1 MELLILNATICFP
14 ASPFFNKVCDVLIV
28 GNQIDTIA
36 LSSKK
41 TFANYT
47 KNKKNW
53 ITDTKNAWLMP
64 SMVCLRSHS
73 SDPGNEHKE
82 SLTSLSEAAIAGGF
96 STVCVLPDSDPTIYN
111 KSAVE
116 YVINKSKQLP
126 AQLLPYG
133 TLSHQLE
140 GLELSEMYDMHL
152 AGAIGFTDANHA
164 VKNSGLML
172 RALQYSQIFGGKIFT
187 HAEDVHLSEGG
198 RMHEGNISV
207 LLGLKG
213 IPAMAEEMAIKRDL
227 ELTKYA
233 NAPIHFSHISSKG
246 AVEIIQK
253 AKKQGI
259 AVTCDV
265 AVANLIFTD
274 NDMLEYNANL
284 KLNPPLRSKEDKK
297 ALWAGLMDGT
307 IDAIVTDHYP
317 QNVELK
323 EVEFEYADEGMIML
337 QTALPLVLA
346 NAPKG
351 FEINHLVEKL
361 CINPRY
367 IINLPIP
374 ELEKGSVVDFIIFDP
389 NEKWILNNQTN
400 KSKARNTVFYNKEIK
415 GKVLS
420 SYLAD
425 KNYKN

>member
-53 ITDTKNAWLMP
+53 ITDAKNAWLMP

-96 STVCVLPDSDPTIYN
+96 STVCVLPDSDPTINN

-116 YVINKSKQLP
+116 YVINKSKQLS

-133 TLSHQLE
+133 TLSQKLE
-140 GLELSEMYDMHL
+140 GKELSEMYDMHL
-152 AGAIGFTDANHA
+152 AGAVGFTDANYA

-187 HAEDVHLSEGG
+187 HAEDVHLSTGG

-227 ELTKYA
+227 ELAKYA

-259 AVTCDV
+259 EVTCDV

-307 IDAIVTDHYP
+307 IDAIVTDHFP

-323 EVEFEYADEGMIML
+323 DVEFEYADEGMIML

-351 FEINHLVEKL
+351 FEINHVVEKL
-361 CINPRY
+361 CINPRN

-374 ELEKGSVVDFIIFDP
+374 ELEKGSFFDFIIFDP
-389 NEKWILNNQTN
+389 NEKWILNDQTN
-400 KSKARNTVFYNKEIK
+400 KSKSRNTVFYNKEIK

-420 SYLAD
+420 SYHAD
-425 KNYKN
+425 KNYNN

>member
-1 MELLILNATICFP
+1 MEILILNATICFP
-14 ASPFFNKVCDVLIV
+14 ASPFLNKVCDVLIV
-28 GNQIDTIA
+28 GNQIDTID
-36 LSSKK
+36 LSSKN
-41 TFANYT
+41 TFANYSKSKKT
-47 KNKKNW
+47 KV
-53 ITDTKNAWLMP
+53 IDAKNAWFMP

-82 SLTSLSEAAIAGGF
+82 SLESLAETARAGGF
-96 STVCVLPDSDPTIYN
+96 SAVCVLPDSNPTIN
-111 KSAVE
+111 TKSAVE
-116 YVINKSKQLP
+116 YVINKSKQLS
-126 AQLLPYG
+126 AKLLPYG
-133 TLSHQLE
+133 TLSQKLE
-140 GLELSEMYDMHL
+140 GKELSEMYDMHL
-152 AGAIGFTDANHA
+152 AGAVGFTDANHA

-187 HAEDVHLSEGG
+187 HAEDVNLSLGG

-227 ELTKYA
+227 ELAKYA
-233 NAPIHFSHISSKG
+233 NASIHFSHVSSKG
-246 AVEIIQK
+246 SVEIIQK

-274 NDMLEYNANL
+274 NDMVTYNSNL
-284 KLNPPLRSKEDKK
+284 KLNPPLRGKEDKK
-297 ALWAGLMDGT
+297 ALWAGLIDGT
-307 IDAIVTDHYP
+307 IDAIVTDHFP
-317 QNVELK
+317 QNIEVK

-351 FEINHLVEKL
+351 FEVNHLVEKL
-361 CINPRY
+361 CTNPRK
-367 IINLPIP
+367 IMNLPIP
-374 ELEKGSVVDFIIFDP
+374 ELEKGNEADFIIFDP
-389 NEKWILNNQTN
+389 NEKWILNDKTN
-400 KSKARNTVFYNKEIK
+400 KSKSRNTVFYNKEIK

-420 SYLAD
+420 SYSS
-425 KNYKN
+425 NIHYEN